1 MLPRRKHRPT
11 RRLRRCTSRHKHP
24 GPPRQQDSG
33 WLASPASTATPAAP
47 RTGIPSLWPPPS
59 AP

>member
-1 MLPRRKHRPT
+1 MLPRRKHRPM
-11 RRLRRCTSRHKHP
+11 RRLRRCTSKHNHP

-33 WLASPASTATPAAP
+33 RMASPASTATPAAP